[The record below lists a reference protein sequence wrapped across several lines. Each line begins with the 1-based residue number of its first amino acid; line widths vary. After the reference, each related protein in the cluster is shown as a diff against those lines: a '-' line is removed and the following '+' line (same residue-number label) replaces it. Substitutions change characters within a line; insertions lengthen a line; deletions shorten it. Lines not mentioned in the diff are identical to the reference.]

1 MLRKAVVAFLFMLPL
16 FAFCQDVGEVEW
28 KKVIVKEWS
37 VDAFLTT
44 NGGGIGFEHGR
55 TPNYY
60 DKHFWEIDFLYNA
73 HHKAVRAHSYF
84 ANARP
89 YAYGKLCDLF
99 FLHAGYGY
107 QRTIHQKPYWGGVRI
122 RYTLSGGFSLGMAL
136 PVYLRIA
143 KFDNATGYYTSES
156 TERYVPEKHNIDD
169 IICRASFF
177 KGIGETSLHPGFYFK
192 TGLNFDF
199 SKDEYTM
206 HALEVGGLIDMVFPF
221 VQQMAFN
228 KAKPFYLCAYIAY
241 HFGKR
246 KGNYE

>member
-1 MLRKAVVAFLFMLPL
+1 MLPL

>member
-1 MLRKAVVAFLFMLPL
+1 MLRKAVVALLFMLPL

-60 DKHFWEIDFLYNA
+60 DKYFWEIDFLYNA